1 MQDVSIDSYRQRAT
15 KSLTALLCLP
25 DEAKSLESVIYNVCQ
40 ETMSDETSIMFKRF
54 YLHKIR
60 QIADNLDP
68 KSYIGN
74 SSLLSSVRAGSITY
88 EALARASP
96 QELFP
101 ANWQSLIDEKKRR
114 DEIQY
119 SSTAQAMTDKYTCR
133 KCGSRKITYYDLQIR
148 SADEGFTT
156 FFTCLGCG
164 GKWKKN

>member
-1 MQDVSIDSYRQRAT
+1 MQDVSVDSYRERAVGVLSRILSELDT
-15 KSLTALLCLP
+15 
-25 DEAKSLESVIYNVCQ
+25 AKSLEDAIYSVCQ
-40 ETMSDETSIMFKRF
+40 ENITNDGSIIFKRF
-54 YLHKIR
+54 YLHKVR

-68 KSYIGN
+68 KSYVGN
-74 SSLLSSVRAGSITY
+74 GSLLKAFQEGSLTQD
-88 EALARASP
+88 ELARASP

-101 ANWQSLIDEKKRR
+101 GNWQSLIDEKKRR